1 MRASRGERGFLSA
14 LKNIVGRSD
23 MKEIIINELMHL
35 IGVAVAVVLGFA
47 IGFERKLRY
56 KEAGIRTHAIV
67 CVGAALIMVV
77 SRSEEHTSE
86 LQSH

>member
-1 MRASRGERGFLSA
+1 
-14 LKNIVGRSD
+14 

-67 CVGAALIMVV
+67 WV
-77 SRSEEHTSE
+77 RR
-86 LQSH
+86 